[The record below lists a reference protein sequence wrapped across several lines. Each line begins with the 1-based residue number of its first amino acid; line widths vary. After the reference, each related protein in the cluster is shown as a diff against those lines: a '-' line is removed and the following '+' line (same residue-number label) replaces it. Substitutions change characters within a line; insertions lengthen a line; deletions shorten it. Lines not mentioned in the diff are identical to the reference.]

1 MTARAIRHPGE
12 QRWETRLL
20 AVVTLALVALGVVVC
35 YAAGTYSDVWAT
47 EARQQVYGAILGGG
61 VFLIAARLDYRLY
74 RRVARPMFYATL
86 AALIVIA
93 VVAILWP
100 RSEGPALVTRFV
112 PYTNGAH
119 RWIQVPFLKIQIS
132 EVARF
137 TMSVMVA
144 TLAAELGTRVRS
156 FRAGFIPLLLPVA
169 ITAVLVA
176 PQPNLSMAILLG
188 LTGVSVAFVAGIRFG
203 PLMLTAVVGVTAV
216 VMLIRTSPERLDR
229 YATFTQPPL
238 ECVTGEQVCNSMIGV
253 GTGGAFGVGLGR
265 GTQKLEHMQ
274 FGFSDFI
281 LSVFAEEWGFLGVV
295 VLTLCFII
303 YCWMG
308 FRIALTTTDPF
319 GRALAVGLT
328 SMIAIAALMHAA
340 VGMSLMPPT
349 GLTLP
354 FISAGR
360 VSLIISLLST
370 GVLVSIGQR
379 RGKLR

>member
-1 MTARAIRHPGE
+1 MTARTIRHPGE

-47 EARQQVYGAILGGG
+47 EARQQVVGAILGGV
-61 VFLIAARLDYRLY
+61 VFLVAVRVDYRLY

-86 AALIVIA
+86 AALVVIA
-93 VVAILWP
+93 IVALIWRKSAAP
-100 RSEGPALVTRFV
+100 GPIDRFV
-112 PYTNGAH
+112 PYTYGAH

-137 TMSVMVA
+137 TMTVLVA
-144 TLAAELGTRVRS
+144 ALAAELGTRVRQ
-156 FRAGFIPLLLPVA
+156 FRGGFLRLLAPVA
-169 ITAVLVA
+169 ITAILVA

-203 PLMLTAVVGVTAV
+203 PLMLTALIGVAAIAV
-216 VMLIRTSPERLDR
+216 LIKTSPERMDR
-229 YATFTQPPL
+229 LTTFSKPPL
-238 ECVTGEQVCNSMIGV
+238 ECVTDDQVCNSMIGV
-253 GTGGAFGVGLGR
+253 GTGGAFGVGLGK
-265 GTQKLEHMQ
+265 GTQKLDHMQ

-281 LSVFAEEWGFLGVV
+281 LSVFAEEWGFLGVL
-295 VLTLCFII
+295 VLVFCFVI

-319 GRALAVGLT
+319 GCALAVGLT
-328 SMIAIAALMHAA
+328 TMIAVSGLMHAA

-360 VSLIISLLST
+360 VSLIVSLFST

>member
-1 MTARAIRHPGE
+1 MTARPIRHPGE

-20 AVVTLALVALGVVVC
+20 AVVTLVLVALGVVVC
-35 YAAGTYSDVWAT
+35 YAAGTYSNVWAT
-47 EARQQVYGAILGGG
+47 EARQQVIGAILGG
-61 VFLIAARLDYRLY
+61 VMFLIAARVDYRLY

-86 AALIVIA
+86 AALAVIA
-93 VVAILWP
+93 LVALFWP
-100 RSEGPALVTRFV
+100 KSEAPGVINRVV
-112 PYTNGAH
+112 PYTYGAH
-119 RWIQVPFLKIQIS
+119 RWIQVLFLKVQIS
-132 EVARF
+132 EIARF
-137 TMSVMVA
+137 TMSVLVA
-144 TLAAELGTRVRS
+144 TIAAELGTRVQH
-156 FRAGFIPLLLPVA
+156 FRVGFIPLLLPV
-169 ITAVLVA
+169 IVTAVLVA

-188 LTGVSVAFVAGIRFG
+188 LTGLSIAFVAGIRVG
-203 PLMLTAVVGVTAV
+203 PLVLTALIGGVAVGA
-216 VMLIRTSPERLDR
+216 LIKSSPERMDR
-229 YATFTQPPL
+229 FTTFAKPPL
-238 ECVTGEQVCNSMIGV
+238 ECIVDDQVCNSMIGV
-253 GTGGAFGVGLGR
+253 GTGGAFGVGLGK
-265 GTQKLEHMQ
+265 GTQKLDHMK

-281 LSVFAEEWGFLGVV
+281 LSVFAEEWGFLGVL
-295 VLTLCFII
+295 VLVFCFVI

-328 SMIAIAALMHAA
+328 SMIAISALMHAA

-349 GLTLP
+349 GLPLP